1 MTDFYVSI
9 SPQEAMKR
17 IDNEII
23 NGSITGEKVDEYV
36 NDMGNGTMVAV
47 SVYEKH
53 YYRASNRLTLTVVVD
68 NLRNGTHVHIVG
80 GGGGQG
86 FFNFDWGA
94 ADDFEVCAYAAL
106 IDYVVKE

>member
-9 SPQEAMKR
+9 SPQEAMR
-17 IDNEII
+17 LIDNAIVG
-23 NGSITGEKVDEYV
+23 GSITGEKIDEYV

-53 YYRASNRLTLTVVVD
+53 YYRASNRLTLTVVID
-68 NLRNGTHVHIVG
+68 NLRNGTHVHVVG

-86 FFNFDWGA
+86 LFKFDWGA
-94 ADDFEVCAYAAL
+94 SGSFEDTVMDAL
-106 IDYVVKE
+106 YKYVVR